1 MPGFFDALENFKPMD
16 RKKPTVEI
24 QGKVMEV
31 TPEMFKKV
39 MDHGA
44 ENFELENDKIVLKQ
58 TIVPGKTHEMLVKSD
73 EGYVFIDGDPCWP
86 DTIKEG
92 GYTWQIEQE

>member
-1 MPGFFDALENFKPMD
+1 MPGFFDALENFKPLD

-44 ENFELENDKIVLKQ
+44 
-58 TIVPGKTHEMLVKSD
+58 
-73 EGYVFIDGDPCWP
+73 
-86 DTIKEG
+86 
-92 GYTWQIEQE
+92 